1 MTRLSDAELR
11 WSADKHRQGYTWQEI
26 GEALYVDKGQLAAE
40 VKKSG
45 YLYELPPLV
54 MPENV
59 PDYREFAWES
69 LLDGYNKKQIAKAM
83 RRSEGYVN
91 KLLQDRKKVMPR
103 LVTRWIKDERQTS

>member
-1 MTRLSDAELR
+1 MKLSDAELR
-11 WSADKHRQGYTWQEI
+11 WAAGKHKQRYRWGEI
-26 GEALYVDKGQLAAE
+26 GEALHVDRELLSEE

-45 YLYELPPLV
+45 YQYELPPLV

-59 PDYREFAWES
+59 PDNREFAWES

-91 KLLQDRKKVMPR
+91 KLLQGRNKVMPR
-103 LVTRWIKDERQTS
+103 LVTRWIKED

>member
-1 MTRLSDAELR
+1 MKLSNAELR
-11 WSADKHRQGYTWQEI
+11 WAAGKHRQRYRWGEI
-26 GEALYVDKGQLAAE
+26 GEALFVDPCTVSDA
-40 VKKSG
+40 VKDSG
-45 YLYELPPLV
+45 YPYELPPLV

-59 PDYREFAWES
+59 PDNREFAWES

-91 KLLQDRKKVMPR
+91 KLLQGRKKVMPR

>member
-1 MTRLSDAELR
+1 MKLSDAELR
-11 WSADKHRQGYTWQEI
+11 WAADKHKQRYRWGEI
-26 GEALYVDKGQLAAE
+26 GEALHVDRELLSEE

-45 YLYELPPLV
+45 YQYELPPLV

-59 PDYREFAWES
+59 PDNREFAWES

-91 KLLQDRKKVMPR
+91 KLLQGRKKIMPR
-103 LVTRWIKDERQTS
+103 LVTRWIGRTEKNG